1 MTSALNGYKPQTKVF
16 NYLYI
21 VEQFLFDVVD
31 VAFCSVHGQVAATEL
46 HQGQAAPALV
56 HQQLQHL
63 LSQRRNGAAV
73 CQHHILTAVDH
84 LHLKQHNI
92 NIYLFWVVFI
102 HKLSKE
108 NFSKS

>member
-1 MTSALNGYKPQTKVF
+1 MTSALNGYEPQTKVL

-21 VEQFLFDVVD
+21 VKQFLFDVVD
-31 VAFCSVHGQVAATEL
+31 VTFCSMHGQVAATEL
-46 HQGQAAPALV
+46 HQGQAAPTLV

-102 HKLSKE
+102 QKTSQSHD
-108 NFSKS
+108 